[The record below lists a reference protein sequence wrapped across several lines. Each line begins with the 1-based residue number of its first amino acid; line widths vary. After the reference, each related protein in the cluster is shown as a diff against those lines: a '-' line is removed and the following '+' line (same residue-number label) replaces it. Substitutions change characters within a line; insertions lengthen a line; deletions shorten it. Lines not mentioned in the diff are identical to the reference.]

1 MSEYIVSAM
10 VVYVDNIEADSEEEA
25 INHFCQS
32 CPYDI
37 DAESIECEVEE

>member
-1 MSEYIVSAM
+1 M
-10 VVYVDNIEADSEEEA
+10 VVYIDNTEADSEEEA
-25 INHFCQS
+25 IKNFYQS

>member
-10 VVYVDNIEADSEEEA
+10 VVYVENIEAASKEEA
-25 INHFCQS
+25 ITHFIQS

-37 DAESIECEVEE
+37 DAESIECEDEE